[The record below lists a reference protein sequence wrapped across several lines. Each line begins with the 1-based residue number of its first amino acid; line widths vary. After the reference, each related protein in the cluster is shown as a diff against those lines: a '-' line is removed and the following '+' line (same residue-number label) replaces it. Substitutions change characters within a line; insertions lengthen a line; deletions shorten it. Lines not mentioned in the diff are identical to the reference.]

1 MFHKNQTGRVCLP
14 ALLFSLLFPLRPPS
28 VFPSCR
34 VKRVVPSGNEEKSD
48 WRAVPVVPP
57 NGTSLQVA
65 GLSPSTEYQFS
76 VLARNEM
83 GTGPFSEIATA
94 WTLGQKEF
102 SFPSAFQTAPNMNE
116 YYFVP
121 NKAVLIGQNCIP
133 RVLI

>member
-102 SFPSAFQTAPNMNE
+102 SFPSAFQTAPKYE
-116 YYFVP
+116 
-121 NKAVLIGQNCIP
+121 
-133 RVLI
+133 